1 MTRLIPRLLLFFFF
15 FLAFQSIW
23 AQEKRTAVP
32 LKEILVSLSKQHKV
46 QFNFIE
52 EEVAPLFLI
61 PPASKLKLPEKL
73 TYLHNQ
79 TALDFEIINDRYIVV
94 ASRKK
99 QKSATNIALKA
110 NDSIPIT
117 LEETI
122 IEKYLTSGISK
133 TVEGSLIIRPKR
145 FGILPGLTEADIL
158 QTLQQVPGIY
168 SADETISNINVR
180 SGTHDQNLF
189 LWNGIRMFQT
199 GHFFG
204 LISAFNPSLSQKI
217 SISKNGTS
225 AFYGES
231 VSSVIDISSIPE
243 TIGTTASGLSSNLIS
258 AQFNSK
264 IRLSENSSFQISGR
278 RSFTDWAAS
287 PTYKNYYN
295 RIFQNTIV
303 TNIENNEVSN
313 YHTDE
318 KFYFYDF
325 TAQYQQKIGT
335 ATQITTAFIGINNS
349 LNLDQKIT
357 SDGVL
362 KSRNSDLE
370 QQNFGGAVALKTAW
384 NEKNYSTISGY
395 LSYYNLN
402 SRNEAVENTQ
412 TLVQQN
418 TVIDMGFRL
427 ENKHILNSNLALN
440 TGYQYNEI
448 GVRNFENIDNPGFSR
463 IIKEVLR
470 THSLI
475 AEAEIHSNDKRLF
488 LKPGL
493 RFNYIEELETY
504 LFEPR
509 LQFNYKFNEELSIEV
524 LGEQKSQTASQV
536 IDQQQ
541 DFLGIEKRRWILSD
555 DDQIPIQKSHQISIG
570 LTYKTGQWLVSL
582 DNFYKKVTGISTP
595 SQAFQNQLEFIKI
608 NGDYKVLGSEL
619 LVQKNFNRFYS
630 WVSYSLSNS
639 DYKFDSLIP
648 SEFAN
653 NFQIIHS
660 INWAAIYDWQNI
672 KVALGA
678 KWNSGRPETTP
689 ATNLLD
695 FSNPAKPEINYNFPN
710 NKDLSDYFQ
719 VNFSASYSWKWNS
732 KNQLEL
738 GISVLNVLNK
748 KNTISRYYRV
758 NNSNNTIESVNTYS
772 LERTP
777 NASLKFNF

>member
-1 MTRLIPRLLLFFFF
+1 MTRFIARLLLFFSL
-15 FLAFQSIW
+15 FLAFQSIS
-23 AQEKRTAVP
+23 AQEKKATVP
-32 LKEILVSLSKQHKV
+32 LKEILASLSKEHHV

-52 EEVAPLFLI
+52 EEISPLFLV
-61 PPASKLKLPEKL
+61 PPADGLELSEKLKFLSRQVP
-73 TYLHNQ
+73 
-79 TALDFEIINDRYIVV
+79 LDFEILNNRYIVIT
-94 ASRKK
+94 SREK
-99 QKSATNIALKA
+99 QQTAKSA
-110 NDSIPIT
+110 DSIPIV
-117 LEETI
+117 LEETV

-133 TVEGSLIIRPKR
+133 TIEGNLIIKPKK
-145 FGILPGLTEADIL
+145 FGILPGLIEADVL
-158 QTLQQVPGIY
+158 QTMQQVPGIY
-168 SADETISNINVR
+168 SADETVSNINVR

-231 VSSVIDISSIPE
+231 VSSVVTISSLPE
-243 TIGTTASGLSSNLIS
+243 AIGTTASSLGSNMIS
-258 AQFNSK
+258 AEFNSK

-278 RSFTDWAAS
+278 RSFTDWATS
-287 PTYKNYYN
+287 PTYQKYYN
-295 RIFQNTIV
+295 RVFQNTIV

-318 KFYFYDF
+318 EFYFYDF
-325 TAQYQQKIGT
+325 TAQYQHKIGSDTEVT
-335 ATQITTAFIGINNS
+335 AAFIGINNS
-349 LNLDQKIT
+349 LDLDQKIT
-357 SDGVL
+357 FDGVL
-362 KSRNSDLE
+362 KTRNSDLK
-370 QQNFGGAVALKTAW
+370 QQNFGGSLSLKTAW
-384 NEKNYSTISGY
+384 NEKNYSKISGY

-402 SRNEAVENTQ
+402 SRNEAVENNQ

-427 ENKHILNSNLALN
+427 ENKHILNEKLIFN

-448 GVRNFENIDNPGFSR
+448 GVRNFENIDNPRFSR
-463 IIKEVLR
+463 SIKEVLR
-470 THSLI
+470 SHSLI
-475 AEAEIHSNDKRLF
+475 AEAETRSDSKQLF
-488 LKPGL
+488 FKPGL
-493 RFNYIEELETY
+493 RFTYIEELEKY
-504 LFEPR
+504 IIEPR
-509 LQFNYKFNEELSIEV
+509 LQLNYQFNEQLSVEV
-524 LGEQKSQTASQV
+524 LGELKSQTTSQV

-555 DDQIPIQKSHQISIG
+555 DNQIPIQKSHQVSIG
-570 LTYKTGQWLVSL
+570 LTYKTEQWLVSL

-595 SQAFQNQLEFIKI
+595 SQAFRNQLEFIKI
-608 NGDYKVLGSEL
+608 NGDYKAIGSEL
-619 LVQKNFNRFYS
+619 LIQRNFDRFYS
-630 WVSYSLSNS
+630 WASYSISNS
-639 DYKFDSLIP
+639 DYNFGSLIP

-660 INWAAIYDWQNI
+660 INWAAIYDWNSI

-695 FSNPAKPEINYNFPN
+695 FSNPVKPEIRYNFPN
-710 NKDLSDYFQ
+710 NKSLSDYFQ
-719 VNFSASYSWKWNS
+719 VNFSASYSWKFNP
-732 KNQLEL
+732 KTQLEL

-748 KNTISRYYRV
+748 KNTINRYYRV
-758 NNSNNTIESVNTYS
+758 NNSSNTIESVNTYS

-777 NASLKFNF
+777 NVSLKFNF

>member
-1 MTRLIPRLLLFFFF
+1 MTRFIARLLLFFFL

-23 AQEKRTAVP
+23 AQEKKTTVR
-32 LKEILVSLSKQHKV
+32 LKEILASLSKEHHV

-52 EEVAPLFLI
+52 EEVSPLFLV
-61 PPASKLKLPEKL
+61 PPSDGLELSEKLKFMSRQVP
-73 TYLHNQ
+73 
-79 TALDFEIINDRYIVV
+79 LDFEILNDRYIVV
-94 ASRKK
+94 TSRKK
-99 QKSATNIALKA
+99 KLTA
-110 NDSIPIT
+110 NSTDSVPIV
-117 LEETI
+117 LEETV

-133 TVEGSLIIRPKR
+133 TVDGNLIIRPKK
-145 FGILPGLTEADIL
+145 FGILPGLIEADIL
-158 QTLQQVPGIY
+158 QTMQQVPGIY
-168 SADETISNINVR
+168 SADETVSNINVR

-231 VSSVIDISSIPE
+231 VSSVVTISSIPE
-243 TIGTTASGLSSNLIS
+243 IIGTTSSSLSANMIS
-258 AQFNSK
+258 AAFNSK

-278 RSFTDWAAS
+278 RSFTDWATS
-287 PTYKNYYN
+287 PTYQKYYN
-295 RIFQNTIV
+295 RVFQNTIV

-318 KFYFYDF
+318 EFYFYDF
-325 TAQYQQKIGT
+325 TAQYQHKIGSDTEVT
-335 ATQITTAFIGINNS
+335 AAFIGINNS
-349 LNLDQKIT
+349 LDLDQKIT
-357 SDGVL
+357 FDGVL
-362 KSRNSDLE
+362 KTRNSDLE
-370 QQNFGGAVALKTAW
+370 QQNFGGSLSLKTAW
-384 NEKNYSTISGY
+384 NEKNYSKISGY

-402 SRNEAVENTQ
+402 SRNEAVENNQ

-427 ENKHILNSNLALN
+427 ENKHILNEKLIFN

-448 GVRNFENIDNPGFSR
+448 GVRNFENIDNPRFSR
-463 IIKEVLR
+463 SIKEVLR
-470 THSLI
+470 SHSLI
-475 AEAEIHSNDKRLF
+475 AEAEIRSDSKHFF

-493 RFNYIEELETY
+493 RFTYIEELEKY
-504 LFEPR
+504 IAEPR
-509 LQFNYKFNEELSIEV
+509 LQLNYQFNEQLSVEV
-524 LGEQKSQTASQV
+524 LGELKSQTASQV

-555 DDQIPIQKSHQISIG
+555 GNQIPIQKSHQVSIG
-570 LTYKTGQWLVSL
+570 LTYKTEQWLVSL

-595 SQAFQNQLEFIKI
+595 SQAFRNQLEFIKI
-608 NGDYKVLGSEL
+608 NGDYKAIGSEL
-619 LVQKNFNRFYS
+619 LIQRNFDRFYS
-630 WVSYSLSNS
+630 WASYSISNS
-639 DYKFDSLIP
+639 DYSFGSLIP

-660 INWAAIYDWQNI
+660 INWAAIYDWNSI
-672 KVALGA
+672 KIAIGA

-695 FSNPAKPEINYNFPN
+695 FSNPVKPKIRYNFPN
-710 NKDLSDYFQ
+710 NKNLSDYFQ
-719 VNFSASYSWKWNS
+719 VNFSASYSWEFNS
-732 KNQLEL
+732 KTQLEL

-748 KNTISRYYRV
+748 KNTINRYYRV
-758 NNSNNTIESVNTYS
+758 NNSSNTIESVNTYS

-777 NASLKFNF
+777 NVSLKFNF